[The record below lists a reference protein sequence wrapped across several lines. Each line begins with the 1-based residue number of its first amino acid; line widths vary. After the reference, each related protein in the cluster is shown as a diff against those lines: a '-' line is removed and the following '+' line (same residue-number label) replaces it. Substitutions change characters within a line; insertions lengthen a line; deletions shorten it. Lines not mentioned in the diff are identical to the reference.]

1 MLDRLPAWA
10 RHLLIALIS
19 ALLAWAASDLVP
31 ILTDQGGLAAVAG
44 AVLTSLLLVLTPLV
58 RQYGVGARRD
68 KVDR

>member
-1 MLDRLPAWA
+1 MLDHLPAWA

-31 ILTDQGGLAAVAG
+31 ILTDRGGLAAVAG
-44 AVLTSLLLVLTPLV
+44 AVLTSILLVLTPLV